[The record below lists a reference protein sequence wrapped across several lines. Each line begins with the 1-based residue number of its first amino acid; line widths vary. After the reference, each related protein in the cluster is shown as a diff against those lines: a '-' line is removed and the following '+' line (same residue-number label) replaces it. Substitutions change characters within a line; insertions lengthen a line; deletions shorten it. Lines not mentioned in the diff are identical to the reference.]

1 MTGDKENEIWRHSAR
16 AFFQAEV
23 EHLMDRLY
31 GTALRLTGNR
41 SDAEDLVA
49 DSLAK
54 AWNGLSGLEDRQAF
68 EKWVFRI
75 LVNGFVSDRRRQK
88 ARPCEVEADRE
99 GEFSLFEK
107 LHQPFLLWW
116 GTPEQELLDK
126 LLRAD
131 IENALDALPEEFRL
145 AVVMVELWGLSYA
158 ETAEML
164 DVPVGTVRSRLSRGR
179 SLLQSALW
187 HQAREAGLLKG
198 EAKGTA
204 R

>member
-1 MTGDKENEIWRHSAR
+1 MTGNDQNETCTHSAR

-23 EHLMDRLY
+23 ERLMDRLY

-54 AWNGLSGLEDRQAF
+54 AWNGLSGLQDRQAF

-75 LVNGFVSDRRRQK
+75 LVNGFISERRRQK

-116 GTPEQELLDK
+116 GTPEQALLDK

-145 AVVMVELWGLSYA
+145 AVVMVELWGFSYA

-164 DVPVGTVRSRLSRGR
+164 DVPVGTVRSRLNRGR

-187 HQAREAGLLKG
+187 HQAREAGLLKD

>member
-1 MTGDKENEIWRHSAR
+1 MTGDKGNEIWRQSAR

-23 EHLMDRLY
+23 ERLMDRLY

-54 AWNGLSGLEDRQAF
+54 AWNRLSGLQDRQAF

-75 LVNGFVSDRRRQK
+75 LINGFISDCRRQK
-88 ARPCEVEADRE
+88 TRPCEVGADRE

-164 DVPVGTVRSRLSRGR
+164 DVPVGTVRSRISRGR

-204 R
+204 G

>member
-1 MTGDKENEIWRHSAR
+1 MTGETENETCRQSAP

-23 EHLMDRLY
+23 ERLMDRFY

-54 AWNGLSGLEDRQAF
+54 AWNRLSELQDRAAF
-68 EKWVFRI
+68 EKWAFRI
-75 LVNGFVSDRRRQK
+75 LVNTFISERRKQQ
-88 ARPCEVEADRE
+88 ARPHEVQTESDE
-99 GEFSLFEK
+99 GFSLFER

-116 GTPEQELLDK
+116 GNPEQELLDK

-131 IENALDALPEEFRL
+131 IETALDRLPEEFRL
-145 AVVMVELWGLSYA
+145 VVVMVELWGLSYA
-158 ETAEML
+158 EAAATL
-164 DVPVGTVRSRLSRGR
+164 DIPVGTVRSRLNRGR

-187 HQAREAGLLKG
+187 RQAGEAGLLRG
-198 EAKGTA
+198 EAKGNA

>member
-1 MTGDKENEIWRHSAR
+1 MTGNRGNETCRQSAR

-23 EHLMDRLY
+23 ERLMDRFY

-54 AWNGLSGLEDRQAF
+54 AWNRLSELQDRDAF
-68 EKWVFRI
+68 EKWAFRI
-75 LVNGFVSDRRRQK
+75 LVNTFISERRKQQ
-88 ARPCEVEADRE
+88 ARPHEVQTESDE
-99 GEFSLFEK
+99 GFSLFER

-116 GTPEQELLDK
+116 GNPEQELLDK

-131 IENALDALPEEFRL
+131 IETALDRLPEEFRL
-145 AVVMVELWGLSYA
+145 VVVMVELWGLSYA
-158 ETAEML
+158 EAAETL
-164 DVPVGTVRSRLSRGR
+164 DIPVGTVRSRLNRGR
-179 SLLQSALW
+179 GLLQGALW
-187 HQAREAGLLKG
+187 RQAGEAGLLRG
-198 EAKGTA
+198 EAKGNA